1 MNVLIVHAHNEPG
14 SFTAAMKNLA
24 VVVLSEEGH
33 EVRVSDLY
41 AQRFN
46 PVASAADFG
55 SRSNQEYLVYALEQR
70 HNLQNAT
77 LAEDIQAELEKL
89 QWADLVIFSFPIYWF
104 GMPAILKGWIDR
116 VFVSGLCYGGRRIY
130 DRGGLKGKRAM
141 LAFTLGGQSHMFG
154 KGCVHGEIET
164 LLRPIQQGML
174 AYVGL
179 EVLPPFIAYHV
190 PYISETERWDYL
202 TSYGEHLLTLDA
214 REPLVFPSLDDFDTA
229 LRPRSDG
236 ARGASESPE
245 CLP

>member
-24 VVVLSEEGH
+24 VVVLSEQGH
-33 EVRVSDLY
+33 EVKVSDLY

-55 SRSNQEYLVYALEQR
+55 CRANDEYLVYALEQR
-70 HNLQNAT
+70 HNLKNGT
-77 LAEDIQAELEKL
+77 LAEDIQAELEKI
-89 QWADLVIFSFPIYWF
+89 QWADLIIFSFPIYWF

-130 DRGGLKGKRAM
+130 DRGGLKGKQAM
-141 LAFTLGGQSHMFG
+141 LSFTVGGQSHMFG
-154 KGCVHGEIET
+154 KDAVHGEIKT
-164 LLRPIQQGML
+164 LLRPIHQGVL

-190 PYISETERWDYL
+190 PYISETDRWTYL
-202 TSYGEHLLTLDA
+202 NQYCEHMVTLDQ
-214 REPLVFPSLDDFDTA
+214 REPLAFPSLDDFDAT
-229 LRPRSDG
+229 LRPLR
-236 ARGASESPE
+236 R
-245 CLP
+245 

>member
-14 SFTAAMKNLA
+14 SFTTAMKNLA
-24 VVVLSEEGH
+24 VVILSEQGH

-55 SRSNQEYLVYALEQR
+55 SRDNEEYLVYALEQR
-70 HNLQNAT
+70 HNLKSGT
-77 LAEDIQAELEKL
+77 LAQDISTELEKL
-89 QWADLVIFSFPIYWF
+89 QWADLIIFSFPIYWF

-130 DRGGLKGKRAM
+130 DQGGLKGKKAM

-154 KGCVHGEIET
+154 KGAVHGEIET
-164 LLRPIQQGML
+164 LLRPIHQGML

-179 EVLPPFIAYHV
+179 EVLPPFIAFHV

-202 TSYGEHLLTLDA
+202 NSYCEHLLTLGERA
-214 REPLVFPSLDDFDTA
+214 PLVFPKLADFDGN
-229 LRPRSDG
+229 LRPRAGS
-236 ARGASESPE
+236 ASPQS
-245 CLP
+245 LP